1 MNITENY
8 IGYDALVTYLIESKN
23 YPTYHRF
30 LNLNRDIIIS
40 SLNLPTNSSLALNL
54 DKWQYFNITWYKRFL
69 NEVKNL
75 FEPDIFV
82 AVKDKKKNL
91 PETSQS
97 DLPKNKQ
104 EVIKECDKKN
114 LVLAEIS
121 QPATSLSKKTCKDSI
136 KNLSEPLQPDLQ
148 VNKECEK
155 ENIILAETS
164 QADVLLSKIT
174 VKIPV
179 KNLSEISQSVLPKK
193 KFQFTDFCYDILHEL
208 ENKSYANLFYK
219 YVEKDFRRI

>member
-8 IGYDALVTYLIESKN
+8 IGCDALVTYLIESKN
-23 YPTYHRF
+23 YPTYRRF

-69 NEVKNL
+69 NEAKNL

-82 AVKDKKKNL
+82 VVKDKIKTEHLQRKKELQIFWQEIIKEFDKKKKNL

-121 QPATSLSKKTCKDSI
+121 QPATSLPKKTCKDSI

-148 VNKECEK
+148 VNKKCEK

-164 QADVLLSKIT
+164 QADFI
-174 VKIPV
+174 
-179 KNLSEISQSVLPKK
+179 
-193 KFQFTDFCYDILHEL
+193 
-208 ENKSYANLFYK
+208 
-219 YVEKDFRRI
+219 